1 MDIGI
6 IGTGAVGS
14 ALADGWAAAGHDVV
28 LGSRSPESTSHES
41 GARVRVGGQRDAAS
55 FGDVVV
61 LALPAGAV
69 TDVATYLSN
78 ELVEKPVVDTSN
90 EYPIESDGRS
100 LALRLAETVPEAR
113 VVKAFNTVGAERL
126 RDPVVHGQ
134 RATMFLAGDDP
145 SACDVVGTLARDLGF
160 DPLRAGDI
168 DAAEHLE
175 HLARFWI
182 SLSQTYGRD
191 IAFRLLEE

>member
-14 ALADGWAAAGHDVV
+14 ALASGWAAAGHDVV
-28 LGSRSPESTSHES
+28 LGSRTPDSTAAD
-41 GARVRVGGQRDAAS
+41 GTRVQVRGQREAAA

-69 TDVATYLSN
+69 TDVATYLEN
-78 ELVEKPVVDTSN
+78 ELAEKPVVDTTN
-90 EYPIESDGRS
+90 EYPFASDDRS
-100 LALRLAETVPEAR
+100 LAVRLAETVPQAR

-126 RDPVVHGQ
+126 ADPVVDGQ
-134 RATMFLAGDDP
+134 PATMFLAGDDLR
-145 SACDVVGTLARDLGF
+145 ACDVVAGLARDLGF
-160 DPLRAGDI
+160 DPLRAGDV

>member
-14 ALADGWAAAGHDVV
+14 ALASGWTAAGHDVV
-28 LGSRSPESTSHES
+28 LGSRTPDSTAAE
-41 GARVRVGGQRDAAS
+41 GPRVQVRGQREAAA
-55 FGDVVV
+55 FGDAVV

-69 TDVATYLSN
+69 TDVAAYLEN
-78 ELVEKPVVDTSN
+78 ELAEKAVVDTTN
-90 EYPIESDGRS
+90 EYPFASDDRS
-100 LALRLAETVPEAR
+100 LALRLAETVPQSR
-113 VVKAFNTVGAERL
+113 VVKAFNTVGAERMA
-126 RDPVVHGQ
+126 DPVIEG
-134 RATMFLAGDDP
+134 RPATMFIAGDDP
-145 SACDVVGTLARDLGF
+145 EACDLVGALARDLGF

-182 SLSQTYGRD
+182 SLSQTCGRD